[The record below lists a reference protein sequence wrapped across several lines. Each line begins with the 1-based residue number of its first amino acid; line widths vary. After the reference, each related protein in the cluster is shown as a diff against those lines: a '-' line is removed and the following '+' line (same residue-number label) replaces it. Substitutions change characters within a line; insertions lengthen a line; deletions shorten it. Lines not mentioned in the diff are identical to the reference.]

1 MKNKKIYILIIS
13 TILLCMNNAKAD
25 IFNDNNLNFF
35 GEDGNKLK
43 IIDES
48 KQIIK
53 NESINQ
59 KNIIGINKSINVQN
73 IIELSDQE
81 KKSLPIELIKKCRNI
96 KKAILAVNADY
107 SKKIKKEFEINEKV
121 EFKKIGFNLVEINF
135 FFSKDKICFNSNE
148 NKSSKLFDEI
158 MSSINE
164 YSLLLGKGGIIK

>member
-1 MKNKKIYILIIS
+1 MKNINTYLIIISAILFCKIY
-13 TILLCMNNAKAD
+13 AKAD
-25 IFNDNNLNFF
+25 VFSDNNLNFF

-53 NESINQ
+53 NESIYQ

-73 IIELSDQE
+73 IIELSDEE
-81 KKSLPIELIKKCRNI
+81 KKSLPIELIKKCINI
-96 KKAILAVNADY
+96 KKSILAVNAEY

-135 FFSKDKICFNSNE
+135 FFSKDKICFNSNA
-148 NKSSKLFDEI
+148 NKSSKLLDEI

-164 YSLLLGKGGIIK
+164 YSLLRGKGGIFK